1 MTTRHKLFW
10 VSVLYFGEGFPYGVI
25 MDTVPVY
32 LRLQGVSLA
41 DIGLLGLV
49 GLPWTLKFL
58 WAPAVD
64 LWGRRRTWIWVC
76 QALMSVSLLTLAF
89 MRAQESLWLLWAV
102 LVVLAVLSATQDMAI
117 DAYTIALLEKKEMGV
132 ANGLRVTAYRI
143 ALIGAGGLLVALSGF
158 VGWPVVFISAASL
171 MGVLAVVS
179 LRIPTVHTECAAE
192 YPSRTRSVTEA
203 IREPWRLFLSK
214 PGFWAVAAF
223 VLTFKLGDMA
233 IGPMI
238 KPFWVDRQF
247 TPVQIGL
254 VPGTVGVVATIAGA
268 LMGGMLTTRW
278 GLFRALWVLGALQ
291 AASNLVYAG
300 AAMLPPSGAMMYM
313 ASFVESFCGGLGTAP
328 FLAFLM
334 SICDKHHA
342 ATQYALLSALFGL
355 TRALA
360 SAFSGVATEQFG
372 YTAYFTATF
381 FLAWPAFLLLPWIK
395 AWTDD
400 KAEGEREKRG

>member
-1 MTTRHKLFW
+1 MTTRQKLLW
-10 VSVLYFGEGFPYGVI
+10 VAALYFAEGFPFGLVV
-25 MDTVPVY
+25 DAVPVY
-32 LRLQGVSLA
+32 FRLQGVSLM

-76 QALMSVSLLTLAF
+76 QVLMSVPLLTLAF
-89 MRAQESLWLLWAV
+89 LHTQEQAWMLWAA
-102 LVVLAVLSATQDMAI
+102 LIVLAVLSATQDTAI
-117 DAYTIALLEKKEMGV
+117 DAYTIELLDRKEMGV
-132 ANGLRVTAYRI
+132 ANGVRVTAYRI
-143 ALIGAGGLLVALSGF
+143 ALIGAGGLFVAAAGF
-158 VGWPVVFISAASL
+158 AGWPAVFIGAAGL
-171 MGVLAVVS
+171 MGLLAVVS
-179 LRIPTVHTECAAE
+179 SGTPRAQAEGAAGR
-192 YPSRTRSVTEA
+192 PAPARSAADA
-203 IREPWRLFLSK
+203 ILTPVRLFLTR

-254 VPGTVGVVATIAGA
+254 VPGTLGVVTTIAGA
-268 LMGGMLTTRW
+268 LLGGTLTTRW
-278 GLFRALWVLGALQ
+278 GIFKALWVLGVLQ
-291 AASNLVYAG
+291 AVSNLVYAG
-300 AAMLPPSGAMMYM
+300 AAVLPPSEAMMYS
-313 ASFVESFCGGLGTAP
+313 ASLVESFCGGLGTAP

-334 SICDKHHA
+334 SICDKSHA

-355 TRALA
+355 TRALS
-360 SAFSGVATEQFG
+360 SAFSGVATEMMG

-381 FLAWPAFLLLPWIK
+381 FLAGPAFLLLPWVK
-395 AWTDD
+395 GW
-400 KAEGEREKRG
+400 AEDERESQGP